1 MMFDLSNFF
10 NDGKISS
17 RFYKN
22 GHLTTFF
29 EVCSF
34 KCRKRKDERRK
45 IFTKRLCHLRQIR
58 KEIDGFLEKPIKNL
72 NFYTKQKKIL
82 FFALKFFI

>member
-1 MMFDLSNFF
+1 MLFDLSDFLM
-10 NDGKISS
+10 KVKVLP

-29 EVCSF
+29 EAFSF
-34 KCRKRKDERRK
+34 KRRKRKDERRK

-58 KEIDGFLEKPIKNL
+58 KDIDGFLEKPIKNL
-72 NFYTKQKKIL
+72 NFYTKQKKNLTTL
-82 FFALKFFI
+82 FFCV